1 MIIQVHYVQG
11 EGKSENFREEMRT
24 ITLENIKTKIKRQ
37 VDELKAGEKFSDLEI
52 SGRTYIEW
60 GNQFSKNQ
68 NRKRHVEAKEV
79 TRVTQGQYLPCE
91 LLGVPT
97 RHNEWELYKLVKEI
111 HL

>member
-24 ITLENIKTKIKRQ
+24 ITLENIKTKIKRP

-60 GNQFSKNQ
+60 GNQSKQKETRGGKGSNQ
-68 NRKRHVEAKEV
+68 GYTVRIPAIWVI
-79 TRVTQGQYLPCE
+79 
-91 LLGVPT
+91 GVPT